1 MLSSSVCRH
10 QGAGLAWPIEVRMTA
25 AVMST
30 EQQTYMAV
38 PLAGLVAPSAV
49 PFALY
54 LCTAESTWVLYRPG
68 DSMIDESHIGRLKA
82 EGVPFLYIR
91 DEDREAYF
99 HRVESSLEAVLHDHL
114 LPLDERA
121 CVLHGVAHMVAEEL
135 LSARPDAVSVG
146 RARKVMSATSSW
158 MLRDR
163 QGFHAMRRM
172 LKAGPGLARHS
183 LTVALLSMGL
193 ARIALGADAA
203 TLAIAGMAGLL
214 HDIGRIGHEDLE
226 HDPEH
231 VTRGAEYL
239 RSLNLPAGV
248 IEAAQSHHECMDGT
262 GYPNGLRGN
271 QISEIARIVAL
282 VNLFDKVY
290 NDQEPRIGVFDA
302 LRILAQAYRGSFD
315 ERMAQGLVKLF
326 R

>member
-1 MLSSSVCRH
+1 M
-10 QGAGLAWPIEVRMTA
+10 ETA
-25 AVMST
+25 VIST

-38 PLAGLVAPSAV
+38 PLSGLVGSDAV
-49 PFALY
+49 PFPLY
-54 LCTAESTWVLYRPG
+54 LCTAADTWVLYRPAA
-68 DSMIDESHIGRLKA
+68 SMIDESHLGRLKA

-91 DEDREAYF
+91 DEDKDAYF
-99 HRVESSLEAVLHDHL
+99 HRVETSLDAVLHDRGM
-114 LPLDERA
+114 PLNDRA
-121 CVLHGVAHMVAEEL
+121 CVLHGVATMVAEDL
-135 LSARPDAVSVG
+135 LAAKPDQSTLL
-146 RARKVMSATSSW
+146 RARRVMTASSSLI
-158 MLRDR
+158 LREG

-172 LKAGPGLARHS
+172 LQAGPGLARHS
-183 LTVALLSMGL
+183 LTVGILSMGL
-193 ARIALGADAA
+193 ARVVLTADAA
-203 TLAIAGMAGLL
+203 TLTTAGLAGLL
-214 HDIGRIGHEDLE
+214 HDVGRIGHEDLE

-239 RSLNLPAGV
+239 RGLNLPAGV
-248 IEAAQSHHECMDGT
+248 VEAAQCHHECVDGT
-262 GYPNGLRGN
+262 GFPAGMRAN
-271 QISEIARIVAL
+271 QIPHFARIVGL